1 MDESHATKPRKTG
14 PTRSQM
20 LEVLKHCTGGLH
32 KGPEGEMTSFD
43 SKGTY
48 ATDNHY
54 DEETPDFELRTLD
67 KEDVDWAK
75 RVLDERGLEST
86 EDLDGLE
93 DDDEI
98 GEDGVEILEMVLEG
112 CEAGVEYANTD
123 GDWCDYDDLVS
134 DALDDDEYLEEWDDK
149 SDRELEKYYRDV
161 LSQQGAS
168 GAQDAKNAE

>member
-32 KGPEGEMTSFD
+32 EGSEGEMTSFD

-54 DEETPDFELRTLD
+54 GEETPDFRLQTLD
-67 KEDVDWAK
+67 QEDVDWAK
-75 RVLDERGLEST
+75 EVLNERGLKSA

-98 GEDGVEILEMVLEG
+98 GEDGLEILEMILDG
-112 CEAGVEYANTD
+112 CEAGVEYASMD
-123 GDWCDYDDLVS
+123 GHWYEYDGLVHDTLDN
-134 DALDDDEYLEEWDDK
+134 DAYLEEWNDK
-149 SDRELEKYYRDV
+149 SDEELEEYYDDV
-161 LSQQGAS
+161 MSSQRTS
-168 GAQDAKNAE
+168 GTEET